1 MLLIL
6 TIYCVNE
13 LLMINFA
20 LKFVLISLKF
30 KIKMKLSRFNIV
42 IIIGFLAI
50 VGVIIM
56 QLFLINN
63 AHKLAK
69 KDTEDKIFFALQE
82 VLEKLYKDNL
92 TGLLVSNQVE
102 KVSENYFTVNVNYEF
117 ENTILEHYLISEFEK
132 NNLDVDF
139 EYAVYN
145 CSSDKMAFSNHIN
158 SNGKKEPIKCPN
170 CFTKNPKYT
179 YYFAIRFPDI
189 EQNYFKNLN
198 QYWIFTTVLFLVLI
212 IYVYSVVLMLKQKK
226 YTELQKDFINNM
238 SHEFKTPLASILI
251 ASNYVKEQN
260 EIKDNPKL
268 KKYNQIVVNQTH
280 KLNEHIEKILYV
292 AKTESKQMLIDKT
305 KFELRPVLELVKDNI
320 QLKYDKEIDID
331 ILTTKKYVLKA
342 DEFHVY
348 NILFNLV
355 DNAVKYSGSSPKIEI
370 VVTEINQQL
379 SIQINDNG
387 CGIPTK
393 DLPFVFDKFYRVT
406 RQDIKNIEGFGIGL
420 SYVKKICD
428 LHRWK
433 ITIANNTEKGIV
445 VTIIINQ
452 KDYE

>member
-1 MLLIL
+1 
-6 TIYCVNE
+6 
-13 LLMINFA
+13 
-20 LKFVLISLKF
+20 
-30 KIKMKLSRFNIV
+30 MKLSRFNIV

-69 KDTEDKIFFALQE
+69 KDTEDKIFFALQD

-102 KVSENYFTVNVNYEF
+102 KVSGNYFTVNVNYEF

-158 SNGKKEPIKCPN
+158 SNGKKEPIKCPS
-170 CFTKNPKYT
+170 CFTKNPDYT

-189 EQNYFKNLN
+189 EQNYFKNLK

-212 IYVYSVVLMLKQKK
+212 IYVYSVLLMLKQKK

-260 EIKDNPKL
+260 EIKENPKL
-268 KKYNQIVVNQTH
+268 KKYNQIVVNQTN

-305 KFELRPVLELVKDNI
+305 KFELKPVLDLVKDNI
-320 QLKYDKEIDID
+320 LLKYDKEIAIN
-331 ILTTKKYVLKA
+331 IIATKTFVLKA
-342 DEFHVY
+342 DEFHMY

-355 DNAVKYSGSSPKIEI
+355 DNAVKYSGFSPKIEI
-370 VVTEINQQL
+370 MINEINQQL
-379 SIQINDNG
+379 SIQIKDNG

-393 DLPFVFDKFYRVT
+393 DLPFVFDKFYRVS

-433 ITIANNTEKGIV
+433 ITIANNTDKGIV
-445 VTIIINQ
+445 VTFIVNQ

>member
-1 MLLIL
+1 
-6 TIYCVNE
+6 
-13 LLMINFA
+13 
-20 LKFVLISLKF
+20 
-30 KIKMKLSRFNIV
+30 MKLSRFNIV

-69 KDTEDKIFFALQE
+69 KDTEDKIFFALQD

-102 KVSENYFTVNVNYEF
+102 KVSGNYFTVNVNYEF
-117 ENTILEHYLISEFEK
+117 ENTILEHYLISEFQK

-158 SNGKKEPIKCPN
+158 SNGKKEPIKCPS

-268 KKYNQIVVNQTH
+268 KKYNQIVVNQT
-280 KLNEHIEKILYV
+280 KRLNEHIEKILYV

-305 KFELRPVLELVKDNI
+305 TFELRPVLDLVKDNI
-320 QLKYDKEIDID
+320 LLKYDKEIDID
-331 ILTTKKYVLKA
+331 VITTKKYILKA

-355 DNAVKYSGSSPKIEI
+355 DNAVKYSGLSPKIE
-370 VVTEINQQL
+370 VVVAEINQQL
-379 SIQINDNG
+379 SIQIKDNG

-393 DLPFVFDKFYRVT
+393 DLPFVFDKFYRVS

-428 LHRWK
+428 LHLWK
-433 ITIANNTEKGIV
+433 ITIANDPDKGIV

>member
-1 MLLIL
+1 
-6 TIYCVNE
+6 
-13 LLMINFA
+13 
-20 LKFVLISLKF
+20 
-30 KIKMKLSRFNIV
+30 MKLSRFNIV

-69 KDTEDKIFFALQE
+69 KDTEDKIFFALQD

-102 KVSENYFTVNVNYEF
+102 KVSGNYFTVNVNYEF
-117 ENTILEHYLISEFEK
+117 ENTVLEHYLISEFQK

-158 SNGKKEPIKCPN
+158 SNGKKEPIKCTS

-189 EQNYFKNLN
+189 EQNYFKNLY
-198 QYWIFTTVLFLVLI
+198 QYWIFTSVLFFVLI

-251 ASNYVKEQN
+251 ASNYIKEQP
-260 EIKDNPKL
+260 EIKQNSKL
-268 KKYNQIVVNQTH
+268 KKYNQIIVNQTH

-292 AKTESKQMLIDKT
+292 AKTESKQMLIDKNP
-305 KFELRPVLELVKDNI
+305 FELKPVLDLVKDNI
-320 QLKYDKEIDID
+320 LLKYDKKIDINID
-331 ILTTKKYVLKA
+331 INNNYTLNA

-348 NILFNLV
+348 NILYNLV
-355 DNAVKYSGSSPKIEI
+355 DNAVKYSDEIPKIEI
-370 VVTEINQQL
+370 TISEKSQLL
-379 SIQINDNG
+379 SIQIIDEG
-387 CGIPTK
+387 CGIPPK
-393 DLPFVFDKFYRVT
+393 DLPFIFDKFYRVS
-406 RQDIKNIEGFGIGL
+406 RNNNKNIEGFGIGL

-428 LHRWK
+428 LHLWK
-433 ITIANNTEKGIV
+433 INVANNFKKGV
-445 VTIIINQ
+445 AVTLLINQ

>member
-1 MLLIL
+1 
-6 TIYCVNE
+6 
-13 LLMINFA
+13 
-20 LKFVLISLKF
+20 
-30 KIKMKLSRFNIV
+30 MKLSRFNIV

-69 KDTEDKIFFALQE
+69 KDTEDKIFFALQD

-102 KVSENYFTVNVNYEF
+102 KVSGNYFTVNVNYEF
-117 ENTILEHYLISEFEK
+117 ENSILEHYLISEFEK

-158 SNGKKEPIKCPN
+158 SNGKKEPIKCPT

-268 KKYNQIVVNQTH
+268 KKYNQIVVNQTN

-292 AKTESKQMLIDKT
+292 AKTESKKMLIDKT

-331 ILTTKKYVLKA
+331 VITIKKYVLKA
-342 DEFHVY
+342 DEFHMY

-355 DNAVKYSGSSPKIEI
+355 DNAVKYSGLSPKIQ
-370 VVTEINQQL
+370 VVVAEINQQL
-379 SIQINDNG
+379 SIQIIDNG
-387 CGIPTK
+387 CGIPPK
-393 DLPFVFDKFYRVT
+393 DLPFVFDKFYRVS

-433 ITIANNTEKGIV
+433 ITISNNSDKGIV
-445 VTIIINQ
+445 VTIIVNH

>member
-1 MLLIL
+1 
-6 TIYCVNE
+6 
-13 LLMINFA
+13 
-20 LKFVLISLKF
+20 
-30 KIKMKLSRFNIV
+30 MKLSRFNIV

-268 KKYNQIVVNQTH
+268 KKYNQIVVNQTN

-305 KFELRPVLELVKDNI
+305 KFELKPILELLKDNI
-320 QLKYDKEIDID
+320 LLKYDTEIDID
-331 ILTTKKYVLKA
+331 IIVTKALVLKA
-342 DEFHVY
+342 DEFHIY

-355 DNAVKYSGSSPKIEI
+355 DNAVKYSAFSPKIEI

-379 SIQINDNG
+379 SIQIKDNG

-433 ITIANNTEKGIV
+433 ITIANNAEKGIV

>member
-1 MLLIL
+1 
-6 TIYCVNE
+6 
-13 LLMINFA
+13 
-20 LKFVLISLKF
+20 
-30 KIKMKLSRFNIV
+30 MKLSRFNIV

-69 KDTEDKIFFALQE
+69 KDTEDKIFFALQD

-102 KVSENYFTVNVNYEF
+102 KVSGNYFTVNVNYEF

-158 SNGKKEPIKCPN
+158 SNGKKEPIKCPS
-170 CFTKNPKYT
+170 CFTKNPDYT

-305 KFELRPVLELVKDNI
+305 KFELKPVLDLVKDNI
-320 QLKYDKEIDID
+320 LLKYDKEIDID
-331 ILTTKKYVLKA
+331 IIVTKALVLKA

-355 DNAVKYSGSSPKIEI
+355 DNAVKYSGFSPKIEI
-370 VVTEINQQL
+370 IVTEINQQL
-379 SIQINDNG
+379 SIQIKDNG
-387 CGIPTK
+387 CGIPPK

>member
-1 MLLIL
+1 
-6 TIYCVNE
+6 
-13 LLMINFA
+13 
-20 LKFVLISLKF
+20 
-30 KIKMKLSRFNIV
+30 MKLSRFNIV

-92 TGLLVSNQVE
+92 TGLLVANQVE
-102 KVSENYFTVNVNYEF
+102 KVSGNYFTVNVNYEF
-117 ENTILEHYLISEFEK
+117 ENTILEHYLISEFQK

-158 SNGKKEPIKCPN
+158 SNGKKEPIKCPS

-260 EIKDNPKL
+260 EIKENPKL
-268 KKYNQIVVNQTH
+268 KKYNQIVVNQT
-280 KLNEHIEKILYV
+280 KRLNEHIEKILYV
-292 AKTESKQMLIDKT
+292 AKTESKQMLIDKS
-305 KFELRPVLELVKDNI
+305 KFELKPVLDLVKDNI
-320 QLKYDKEIDID
+320 ILKYDKEIDID
-331 ILTTKKYVLKA
+331 IITAKKYVLKA

-355 DNAVKYSGSSPKIEI
+355 DNAVKYSGLSPKIE
-370 VVTEINQQL
+370 VVIAEINQQL

>member
-1 MLLIL
+1 
-6 TIYCVNE
+6 
-13 LLMINFA
+13 
-20 LKFVLISLKF
+20 
-30 KIKMKLSRFNIV
+30 MKLSRFNIV

-69 KDTEDKIFFALQE
+69 KDTEDKIFFALQD

-102 KVSENYFTVNVNYEF
+102 KVSGNYFTVNVNYEF

-158 SNGKKEPIKCPN
+158 SNGKKEPIKCPS

-268 KKYNQIVVNQTH
+268 KKYNQIVVNQTN

-292 AKTESKQMLIDKT
+292 AKTESKQMLIDKS

-331 ILTTKKYVLKA
+331 VITTKKYVLKA

-355 DNAVKYSGSSPKIEI
+355 DNAVKYSGLSPKIE
-370 VVTEINQQL
+370 VVVAEINQQL
-379 SIQINDNG
+379 SIQIKDNG

-433 ITIANNTEKGIV
+433 ITIANNTDKGIV

>member
-1 MLLIL
+1 
-6 TIYCVNE
+6 
-13 LLMINFA
+13 
-20 LKFVLISLKF
+20 
-30 KIKMKLSRFNIV
+30 MKLSRFNIV

-69 KDTEDKIFFALQE
+69 KDTEDKIFFALQD

-102 KVSENYFTVNVNYEF
+102 KVSGNYFTVNVNYEF
-117 ENTILEHYLISEFEK
+117 ENSILEHYLISEFEK

-158 SNGKKEPIKCPN
+158 SNGKKEPIKCPT

-268 KKYNQIVVNQTH
+268 KKYNQIVINQTN

-305 KFELRPVLELVKDNI
+305 KFELKPVLDLVKDNI
-320 QLKYDKEIDID
+320 LLKYDTEIDID
-331 ILTTKKYVLKA
+331 IIVTKTLILKA

-355 DNAVKYSGSSPKIEI
+355 DNAVKYSGLSPKIEI
-370 VVTEINQQL
+370 IVTEINQKL
-379 SIQINDNG
+379 SIQVKDNG

-393 DLPFVFDKFYRVT
+393 DLPFVFDKFYRVS

-433 ITIANNTEKGIV
+433 ITIANNTDKGIV

>member
-1 MLLIL
+1 
-6 TIYCVNE
+6 
-13 LLMINFA
+13 
-20 LKFVLISLKF
+20 
-30 KIKMKLSRFNIV
+30 MKLSRFNIV

-69 KDTEDKIFFALQE
+69 KDTEDKIFFALQD

-102 KVSENYFTVNVNYEF
+102 KVTGNYFTVNVNYEF

-260 EIKDNPKL
+260 EIKENPKL
-268 KKYNQIVVNQTH
+268 KKYNQIIVNQTN

-305 KFELRPVLELVKDNI
+305 KFELRPVLDLLKDNI
-320 QLKYDKEIDID
+320 ILKYDKEIDIN
-331 ILTTKKYVLKA
+331 IITTKKYVLKA

-355 DNAVKYSGSSPKIEI
+355 DNAVKYSGLSPKIQI
-370 VVTEINQQL
+370 VVTEMNQQL
-379 SIQINDNG
+379 SIQIKDNG

-433 ITIANNTEKGIV
+433 ITISNNSDKGIV
-445 VTIIINQ
+445 VTILINQ

>member
-1 MLLIL
+1 
-6 TIYCVNE
+6 
-13 LLMINFA
+13 
-20 LKFVLISLKF
+20 
-30 KIKMKLSRFNIV
+30 MKLSRFNIV

-92 TGLLVSNQVE
+92 TGLLVANQVE
-102 KVSENYFTVNVNYEF
+102 KVSGNYFTVNVNYEF
-117 ENTILEHYLISEFEK
+117 ENSILEHYLISEFEK

-158 SNGKKEPIKCPN
+158 SNGKKEPIKCPT

-268 KKYNQIVVNQTH
+268 KKYNQIVVNQTN

-292 AKTESKQMLIDKT
+292 AKTESKKMLIDKT

-331 ILTTKKYVLKA
+331 VITIKKYVLKA
-342 DEFHVY
+342 DEFHMY

-355 DNAVKYSGSSPKIEI
+355 DNAVKYSGLSPKIQ
-370 VVTEINQQL
+370 VVVAEINQQL
-379 SIQINDNG
+379 SIQIIDNG
-387 CGIPTK
+387 CGIPPK
-393 DLPFVFDKFYRVT
+393 DLPFVFDKFYRVS

-433 ITIANNTEKGIV
+433 ITISNNSDKGIV
-445 VTIIINQ
+445 VTIIVNHR
-452 KDYE
+452 DYE

>member
-1 MLLIL
+1 
-6 TIYCVNE
+6 
-13 LLMINFA
+13 
-20 LKFVLISLKF
+20 
-30 KIKMKLSRFNIV
+30 MKLSRFNIV

-69 KDTEDKIFFALQE
+69 KDTEDKIFFALQD

-102 KVSENYFTVNVNYEF
+102 KVSGNYFTVNVNYEF

-158 SNGKKEPIKCPN
+158 SNGKKEPIKCPS
-170 CFTKNPKYT
+170 CFTKNPDYT

-268 KKYNQIVVNQTH
+268 KKYNQIVVNQTN

-305 KFELRPVLELVKDNI
+305 KFELMPVLDLVKDNI
-320 QLKYDKEIDID
+320 LLIYDKEIAIN
-331 ILTTKKYVLKA
+331 IIATKTFLLKA

-355 DNAVKYSGSSPKIEI
+355 DNAVKYSGLSPKIEI
-370 VVTEINQQL
+370 IINEINQQL
-379 SIQINDNG
+379 SIQIKDNG
-387 CGIPTK
+387 CGIPPK
-393 DLPFVFDKFYRVT
+393 DLPFVFDKFYRVS

-433 ITIANNTEKGIV
+433 ITIANNTDKGIV
-445 VTIIINQ
+445 VTMLINQ

>member
-1 MLLIL
+1 
-6 TIYCVNE
+6 
-13 LLMINFA
+13 
-20 LKFVLISLKF
+20 
-30 KIKMKLSRFNIV
+30 MKLSRFNIV

-69 KDTEDKIFFALQE
+69 KDTEDKIFFALQD

-102 KVSENYFTVNVNYEF
+102 KVSGNYFTVNVNYEF

-260 EIKDNPKL
+260 EIKENSKL
-268 KKYNQIVVNQTH
+268 KKYNQIIINQTN

-305 KFELRPVLELVKDNI
+305 KFELRPVLDLVKDNI
-320 QLKYDKEIDID
+320 LLKYEKEIDVNI
-331 ILTTKKYVLKA
+331 ITIKPHILKA

-348 NILFNLV
+348 NIVFNLV
-355 DNAVKYSGSSPKIEI
+355 DNAIKYGGLSPKIEI
-370 VVTEINQQL
+370 VVAEINHQL
-379 SIQINDNG
+379 SIQIKDNG
-387 CGIPTK
+387 CGIPPK
-393 DLPFVFDKFYRVT
+393 DLPFVFDKFYRVS

-433 ITIANNTEKGIV
+433 ITIANNTDKGIV
-445 VTIIINQ
+445 VTIIVNR

>member
-1 MLLIL
+1 
-6 TIYCVNE
+6 
-13 LLMINFA
+13 
-20 LKFVLISLKF
+20 
-30 KIKMKLSRFNIV
+30 MKLSRFNIV

-69 KDTEDKIFFALQE
+69 KDTEDKIFFALQD

-102 KVSENYFTVNVNYEF
+102 KVSGNYFTVNVNYEF

-251 ASNYVKEQN
+251 ASNYVKEQT
-260 EIKDNPKL
+260 EIKENSKL
-268 KKYNQIVVNQTH
+268 KKYNQIIINQTN

-305 KFELRPVLELVKDNI
+305 KFELRPVLDLVKDNI
-320 QLKYDKEIDID
+320 LLKYEKEIDVNI
-331 ILTTKKYVLKA
+331 ITIKPHILKA

-348 NILFNLV
+348 NIVFNLV
-355 DNAVKYSGSSPKIEI
+355 DNAIKYGGLSPKIEI
-370 VVTEINQQL
+370 VVAEINHQL
-379 SIQINDNG
+379 SIQIKDNG
-387 CGIPTK
+387 CGIPPK
-393 DLPFVFDKFYRVT
+393 DLPFVFDKFYRVS

-433 ITIANNTEKGIV
+433 ITIANNTDKGIV
-445 VTIIINQ
+445 VTIIVNH

>member
-1 MLLIL
+1 
-6 TIYCVNE
+6 
-13 LLMINFA
+13 
-20 LKFVLISLKF
+20 
-30 KIKMKLSRFNIV
+30 MKLSRFNIV

-69 KDTEDKIFFALQE
+69 KDTEDKIFFALQD

-92 TGLLVSNQVE
+92 TGLLVANQVE
-102 KVSENYFTVNVNYEF
+102 KVSGNYFTVNVNYEF

-158 SNGKKEPIKCPN
+158 SNGKKEPIKCPS
-170 CFTKNPKYT
+170 CFTKNHKYT

-268 KKYNQIVVNQTH
+268 KKYNQIVVNQT
-280 KLNEHIEKILYV
+280 KRLNEHIEKILYV

-305 KFELRPVLELVKDNI
+305 KFELKPVLDLVKDNI
-320 QLKYDKEIDID
+320 LLKYDKEIDIN
-331 ILTTKKYVLKA
+331 IITTKKYVLKA
-342 DEFHVY
+342 DEFHIY

-355 DNAVKYSGSSPKIEI
+355 DNAVKYSGLSPKIEI

-379 SIQINDNG
+379 SIQIKDNG

-393 DLPFVFDKFYRVT
+393 DLPFIFDKFYRVT

-433 ITIANNTEKGIV
+433 ITIANNAEKGIV

>member
-1 MLLIL
+1 
-6 TIYCVNE
+6 
-13 LLMINFA
+13 
-20 LKFVLISLKF
+20 
-30 KIKMKLSRFNIV
+30 MKLSKFNIV

-69 KDTEDKIFFALQE
+69 KDTEDKIFFALQD

-102 KVSENYFTVNVNYEF
+102 KVSGNYFTVNVNYEF

-170 CFTKNPKYT
+170 CFTKNPDYT

-260 EIKDNPKL
+260 EIKENPKL
-268 KKYNQIVVNQTH
+268 KKYNQIVVNQTN

-305 KFELRPVLELVKDNI
+305 KFELMPVLDLVKDNI
-320 QLKYDKEIDID
+320 LLKYDKEIAIN
-331 ILTTKKYVLKA
+331 IIVTKKIVLKA
-342 DEFHVY
+342 DEFHLY

-355 DNAVKYSGSSPKIEI
+355 DNAVKYSEPSPKIEI
-370 VVTEINQQL
+370 IINQINQQL
-379 SIQINDNG
+379 SIQIKDNG
-387 CGIPTK
+387 CGIPPK
-393 DLPFVFDKFYRVT
+393 DLPFVFDKFYRVS

-433 ITIANNTEKGIV
+433 ITIANNSDKGIV

>member
-1 MLLIL
+1 
-6 TIYCVNE
+6 
-13 LLMINFA
+13 
-20 LKFVLISLKF
+20 
-30 KIKMKLSRFNIV
+30 MKLSRFNIV

-69 KDTEDKIFFALQE
+69 KDTEDKIFFALQD

-102 KVSENYFTVNVNYEF
+102 KVSGNYFTVNVNYEF

-158 SNGKKEPIKCPN
+158 SNGKKEPIKCPS
-170 CFTKNPKYT
+170 CFTKNPEYT

-251 ASNYVKEQN
+251 ASNYAKEQN

-268 KKYNQIVVNQTH
+268 KKYNQIVVNQTN

-305 KFELRPVLELVKDNI
+305 KFELMPVLDLVKDNI
-320 QLKYDKEIDID
+320 ILKYDKEIDID
-331 ILTTKKYVLKA
+331 IIITKKYVLKA

-355 DNAVKYSGSSPKIEI
+355 DNAVKYSGFSPKIEI
-370 VVTEINQQL
+370 IINEINQQL
-379 SIQINDNG
+379 SIQIKDNG

-393 DLPFVFDKFYRVT
+393 DLPFVFDKFYRVS

-420 SYVKKICD
+420 SYVKKICY

-433 ITIANNTEKGIV
+433 ITIANNTYKGIV

>member
-1 MLLIL
+1 
-6 TIYCVNE
+6 
-13 LLMINFA
+13 
-20 LKFVLISLKF
+20 
-30 KIKMKLSRFNIV
+30 MKLSRFNIV

-69 KDTEDKIFFALQE
+69 KDTEDKIFFALQD

-102 KVSENYFTVNVNYEF
+102 KVSGNYFTVNVNYEF

-251 ASNYVKEQN
+251 ASNYVKEQT
-260 EIKDNPKL
+260 EIKENSKL
-268 KKYNQIVVNQTH
+268 KKYNQIIINQTN

-305 KFELRPVLELVKDNI
+305 KFELRPVLDLVKDNI
-320 QLKYDKEIDID
+320 LLKYEKEIDVNI
-331 ILTTKKYVLKA
+331 ITIKPHILKA

-348 NILFNLV
+348 NIVFNLV
-355 DNAVKYSGSSPKIEI
+355 DNAIKYGGLSPKIEI
-370 VVTEINQQL
+370 VVAEINHQL
-379 SIQINDNG
+379 SIQIKDNG
-387 CGIPTK
+387 CGIPPK
-393 DLPFVFDKFYRVT
+393 DLPFVFDKFYRVS

-433 ITIANNTEKGIV
+433 ITITNNTDKGIV
-445 VTIIINQ
+445 VTIIVNR

>member
-1 MLLIL
+1 
-6 TIYCVNE
+6 
-13 LLMINFA
+13 
-20 LKFVLISLKF
+20 
-30 KIKMKLSRFNIV
+30 MKLSRFNIV

-69 KDTEDKIFFALQE
+69 KDTEDKIFFALQD

-102 KVSENYFTVNVNYEF
+102 KVSGNYFTVNVNYEF

-260 EIKDNPKL
+260 EIKENPKL
-268 KKYNQIVVNQTH
+268 KKYNQIVVNQT
-280 KLNEHIEKILYV
+280 KRLNEHIEKILYV

-305 KFELRPVLELVKDNI
+305 KFELRPVLDLVKDNI
-320 QLKYDKEIDID
+320 TLKYDKEIDIN
-331 ILTTKKYVLKA
+331 IITTKKYVLKA

-355 DNAVKYSGSSPKIEI
+355 DNAVKYSGLSPKIE
-370 VVTEINQQL
+370 VVVAEINQQL
-379 SIQINDNG
+379 SIQIKDNG

-433 ITIANNTEKGIV
+433 ITISNNSDKGIV
-445 VTIIINQ
+445 VTILINQ

>member
-1 MLLIL
+1 
-6 TIYCVNE
+6 
-13 LLMINFA
+13 
-20 LKFVLISLKF
+20 
-30 KIKMKLSRFNIV
+30 MKLSRFNIV

-69 KDTEDKIFFALQE
+69 KDTEDKIFFALQD

-102 KVSENYFTVNVNYEF
+102 KVSGNYFTVNVNYEF

-251 ASNYVKEQN
+251 ASNYVKEQT
-260 EIKDNPKL
+260 EIKENSKL
-268 KKYNQIVVNQTH
+268 KKYNQIIINQTN

-305 KFELRPVLELVKDNI
+305 KFELRPVLDLVKDNI
-320 QLKYDKEIDID
+320 LLKYEKEIDVNI
-331 ILTTKKYVLKA
+331 ITIKPHILKA

-348 NILFNLV
+348 NIVFNLV
-355 DNAVKYSGSSPKIEI
+355 DNAIKYGGLSPKIEI
-370 VVTEINQQL
+370 VVAEINHQL
-379 SIQINDNG
+379 SIQIKDNG
-387 CGIPTK
+387 CGIPPK
-393 DLPFVFDKFYRVT
+393 DLPFVFDKFYRVS

-433 ITIANNTEKGIV
+433 ITIANNTDKGIV
-445 VTIIINQ
+445 VSIIVNH

>member
-1 MLLIL
+1 
-6 TIYCVNE
+6 
-13 LLMINFA
+13 
-20 LKFVLISLKF
+20 
-30 KIKMKLSRFNIV
+30 MKLSRFNIV

-69 KDTEDKIFFALQE
+69 KDTEDKIFFALQD

-102 KVSENYFTVNVNYEF
+102 KVSGNYFTVNVNYEF

-260 EIKDNPKL
+260 EIKENSKL
-268 KKYNQIVVNQTH
+268 KKYNQIIINQTN

-305 KFELRPVLELVKDNI
+305 KFELRPVLDLVKDNI
-320 QLKYDKEIDID
+320 LLKYEKEIDIN
-331 ILTTKKYVLKA
+331 IITIKPHILKA

-348 NILFNLV
+348 NIVFNLV
-355 DNAVKYSGSSPKIEI
+355 DNAIKYGGLSPKIEI
-370 VVTEINQQL
+370 VVAEINHQL
-379 SIQINDNG
+379 SIQIKDNG
-387 CGIPTK
+387 CGIPPK
-393 DLPFVFDKFYRVT
+393 DLPFVFDKFYRVS

-433 ITIANNTEKGIV
+433 IAIANNSDKGIV
-445 VTIIINQ
+445 VTIIVNR

>member
-1 MLLIL
+1 
-6 TIYCVNE
+6 
-13 LLMINFA
+13 
-20 LKFVLISLKF
+20 
-30 KIKMKLSRFNIV
+30 MKLSRFNIV

-102 KVSENYFTVNVNYEF
+102 KVSGNYFTVNVNYEF

-158 SNGKKEPIKCPN
+158 SNGKKEPIKCPS
-170 CFTKNPKYT
+170 CFTKNPDYT

-268 KKYNQIVVNQTH
+268 KKYNQIVVNQTN

-305 KFELRPVLELVKDNI
+305 KFELMPVLDLVKDNI
-320 QLKYDKEIDID
+320 LLIYDKEIAIN
-331 ILTTKKYVLKA
+331 IIATKTFVLKA

-355 DNAVKYSGSSPKIEI
+355 DNAVKYSGLSPKIEI
-370 VVTEINQQL
+370 IINEINQQL

-387 CGIPTK
+387 CGIPPK
-393 DLPFVFDKFYRVT
+393 DLPFVFDKFYRVS

-433 ITIANNTEKGIV
+433 ITIANNTDKGIV
-445 VTIIINQ
+445 VTMLINQ

>member
-1 MLLIL
+1 
-6 TIYCVNE
+6 
-13 LLMINFA
+13 
-20 LKFVLISLKF
+20 
-30 KIKMKLSRFNIV
+30 MKLSRFNIV

-92 TGLLVSNQVE
+92 TGLLVANQVE
-102 KVSENYFTVNVNYEF
+102 KVSGNYFTVNVNYEF
-117 ENTILEHYLISEFEK
+117 ENSILEHYLISEFEK

-158 SNGKKEPIKCPN
+158 SNGKKEPIKCPT

-268 KKYNQIVVNQTH
+268 KKYNQIVVNQTN

-292 AKTESKQMLIDKT
+292 AKTESKKMLIDKT
-305 KFELRPVLELVKDNI
+305 KFELRPVLELVKENI

-331 ILTTKKYVLKA
+331 VITIKKYVLKA
-342 DEFHVY
+342 DEFHMY

-355 DNAVKYSGSSPKIEI
+355 DNAVKYSGLSPKIQ
-370 VVTEINQQL
+370 VVVAEINQQL
-379 SIQINDNG
+379 SIQIIDNG
-387 CGIPTK
+387 CGIPPK
-393 DLPFVFDKFYRVT
+393 DLPFVFDKFYRVS

-433 ITIANNTEKGIV
+433 ITISNNSDKGIV
-445 VTIIINQ
+445 VTIIVNHR
-452 KDYE
+452 DYE

>member
-1 MLLIL
+1 
-6 TIYCVNE
+6 
-13 LLMINFA
+13 
-20 LKFVLISLKF
+20 
-30 KIKMKLSRFNIV
+30 MKLSRFNIV

-69 KDTEDKIFFALQE
+69 KDTEDKIFFALQD

-102 KVSENYFTVNVNYEF
+102 KVSGNYFTVNVNYEF
-117 ENTILEHYLISEFEK
+117 ENSILEHYLISEFEK

-158 SNGKKEPIKCPN
+158 SNGKKEPIKCPT

-268 KKYNQIVVNQTH
+268 KKYNQIVINQTN

-305 KFELRPVLELVKDNI
+305 KFELKPILDLVKDNI
-320 QLKYDKEIDID
+320 ILRYDTEIDID
-331 ILTTKKYVLKA
+331 IFVTKILILKA

-355 DNAVKYSGSSPKIEI
+355 DNAVKYSGLSPKIEI
-370 VVTEINQQL
+370 IVTEINQKL
-379 SIQINDNG
+379 SIQVKDNG

-393 DLPFVFDKFYRVT
+393 DLPFVFDKFYRVS

-433 ITIANNTEKGIV
+433 ITIANNTDKGIV

>member
-1 MLLIL
+1 
-6 TIYCVNE
+6 
-13 LLMINFA
+13 
-20 LKFVLISLKF
+20 
-30 KIKMKLSRFNIV
+30 MKLSRFNIV

-92 TGLLVSNQVE
+92 TGLLVANQVE
-102 KVSENYFTVNVNYEF
+102 KVSGNYFTVNVNYEF

-260 EIKDNPKL
+260 EIKENPKL
-268 KKYNQIVVNQTH
+268 KKYNQIVVNQT
-280 KLNEHIEKILYV
+280 KRLNEHIEKILYV

-355 DNAVKYSGSSPKIEI
+355 DNAVKYSGLSPKIE
-370 VVTEINQQL
+370 VVVAEINQQL
-379 SIQINDNG
+379 SIQIKDNG

-393 DLPFVFDKFYRVT
+393 DLPFIFDKFYRVT

-433 ITIANNTEKGIV
+433 IIISNNSDKGIV

>member
-1 MLLIL
+1 
-6 TIYCVNE
+6 
-13 LLMINFA
+13 
-20 LKFVLISLKF
+20 
-30 KIKMKLSRFNIV
+30 MKLSRFNIV

-63 AHKLAK
+63 AHKLTK
-69 KDTEDKIFFALQE
+69 KDTEDKIFFALQD

-102 KVSENYFTVNVNYEF
+102 KVSGNYFTVNVNYEF
-117 ENTILEHYLISEFEK
+117 ENSILEHYLISEFEK

-158 SNGKKEPIKCPN
+158 SNGKKEPIKCPT

-268 KKYNQIVVNQTH
+268 KKYNQIVINQTN

-305 KFELRPVLELVKDNI
+305 KFELMPVLDLVKDNI
-320 QLKYDKEIDID
+320 LLKYDKEIAIN
-331 ILTTKKYVLKA
+331 IIVTKKIVLKA
-342 DEFHVY
+342 DEFHLY

-355 DNAVKYSGSSPKIEI
+355 DNAVKYSEPSPKIEI
-370 VVTEINQQL
+370 IINQINQQL
-379 SIQINDNG
+379 SIQIKDNG
-387 CGIPTK
+387 CGIPPK
-393 DLPFVFDKFYRVT
+393 DLPFVFDKFYRVS

-433 ITIANNTEKGIV
+433 ITIANNSDKGIV

>member
-1 MLLIL
+1 
-6 TIYCVNE
+6 
-13 LLMINFA
+13 
-20 LKFVLISLKF
+20 
-30 KIKMKLSRFNIV
+30 MKLSKFNIV

-69 KDTEDKIFFALQE
+69 KDTEDKIFFALQD

-102 KVSENYFTVNVNYEF
+102 KVSGNYFTVNVNYEF

-170 CFTKNPKYT
+170 CFTKNPDYT

-260 EIKDNPKL
+260 EIKENPKL
-268 KKYNQIVVNQTH
+268 KKYNQIIVNQTN

-305 KFELRPVLELVKDNI
+305 KFELMPVLDLVKDNI
-320 QLKYDKEIDID
+320 LLKYDKEIAIN
-331 ILTTKKYVLKA
+331 IIVTKKIVLKA
-342 DEFHVY
+342 DEFHLY

-355 DNAVKYSGSSPKIEI
+355 DNAVKYSEPSPKIEI
-370 VVTEINQQL
+370 IINQINQQL
-379 SIQINDNG
+379 SIQIKDNG
-387 CGIPTK
+387 CGIPPK
-393 DLPFVFDKFYRVT
+393 DLPFVFDKFYRVS

-433 ITIANNTEKGIV
+433 ITIANNSDKGIV

>member
-1 MLLIL
+1 
-6 TIYCVNE
+6 
-13 LLMINFA
+13 
-20 LKFVLISLKF
+20 
-30 KIKMKLSRFNIV
+30 
-42 IIIGFLAI
+42 
-50 VGVIIM
+50 M

-69 KDTEDKIFFALQE
+69 KDTEDKIFFALQD

-102 KVSENYFTVNVNYEF
+102 KVSGNYFTVNVNYEF

-189 EQNYFKNLN
+189 EQNYFKNLY

-268 KKYNQIVVNQTH
+268 KKYNQIVVNQTN

-292 AKTESKQMLIDKT
+292 AKTESKQMLIDKS
-305 KFELRPVLELVKDNI
+305 KFELKPVLDLVKDNI
-320 QLKYDKEIDID
+320 LLKYDKEIDIN
-331 ILTTKKYVLKA
+331 IITTKKYVLKA
-342 DEFHVY
+342 DEFHIY

-355 DNAVKYSGSSPKIEI
+355 DNAVKYSGLSPKIEI

-379 SIQINDNG
+379 SIQIKDNG

-393 DLPFVFDKFYRVT
+393 DLPFIFDKFYRVT

-433 ITIANNTEKGIV
+433 ITIANNAEKGIV

>member
-1 MLLIL
+1 
-6 TIYCVNE
+6 
-13 LLMINFA
+13 
-20 LKFVLISLKF
+20 
-30 KIKMKLSRFNIV
+30 MKLSRFNIV

-69 KDTEDKIFFALQE
+69 KDTEDKIFFALQD

-102 KVSENYFTVNVNYEF
+102 KVSGNYFTVNVNYEF

-260 EIKDNPKL
+260 EIKENSKL
-268 KKYNQIVVNQTH
+268 KKYNQIIINQTN

-305 KFELRPVLELVKDNI
+305 KFELRPVLDLVKDNI
-320 QLKYDKEIDID
+320 LLKYEKEIDIN
-331 ILTTKKYVLKA
+331 IITIKPHILKA

-348 NILFNLV
+348 NIVFNLV
-355 DNAVKYSGSSPKIEI
+355 DNAIKYGGLSPKIEI
-370 VVTEINQQL
+370 VVAEINHQL
-379 SIQINDNG
+379 SIQIKDNG
-387 CGIPTK
+387 CGIPPK
-393 DLPFVFDKFYRVT
+393 DLPFVFDKFYRVS

-433 ITIANNTEKGIV
+433 ITIANNTDKGIV
-445 VTIIINQ
+445 VTIIVNR

>member
-1 MLLIL
+1 
-6 TIYCVNE
+6 
-13 LLMINFA
+13 
-20 LKFVLISLKF
+20 
-30 KIKMKLSRFNIV
+30 MKLSRFNIV

-102 KVSENYFTVNVNYEF
+102 KVSGNYFTVNVNYEF

-158 SNGKKEPIKCPN
+158 SNGKKEPIKCPS

-268 KKYNQIVVNQTH
+268 KKYNQIVVNQT
-280 KLNEHIEKILYV
+280 KRLNEHIEKILYV
-292 AKTESKQMLIDKT
+292 AKTESKQMLIDKS

-320 QLKYDKEIDID
+320 QLKYDKEIDIN
-331 ILTTKKYVLKA
+331 IITTKKYVLKA
-342 DEFHVY
+342 DEFHIY

-355 DNAVKYSGSSPKIEI
+355 DNSVKYSGLSPKIEI

-433 ITIANNTEKGIV
+433 ITISNNSDKGIV

>member
-1 MLLIL
+1 
-6 TIYCVNE
+6 
-13 LLMINFA
+13 
-20 LKFVLISLKF
+20 
-30 KIKMKLSRFNIV
+30 MKLSRFNIV

-69 KDTEDKIFFALQE
+69 KDTEDKIFFALQD

-102 KVSENYFTVNVNYEF
+102 KVSGNYFTVNVNYEF

-158 SNGKKEPIKCPN
+158 SNGKKEPIKCPT

-268 KKYNQIVVNQTH
+268 KKYNQIVINQTN

-331 ILTTKKYVLKA
+331 VITTKKYVLKA

-355 DNAVKYSGSSPKIEI
+355 DNAVKYSGLSPKIE
-370 VVTEINQQL
+370 VVVAEINQQL
-379 SIQINDNG
+379 SIQIIDNG

-393 DLPFVFDKFYRVT
+393 DLPFVFDKFYRVS

-452 KDYE
+452 KNYE

>member
-1 MLLIL
+1 
-6 TIYCVNE
+6 
-13 LLMINFA
+13 
-20 LKFVLISLKF
+20 
-30 KIKMKLSRFNIV
+30 MKLSRFNIV

-69 KDTEDKIFFALQE
+69 KDTEDKIFFALQD

-102 KVSENYFTVNVNYEF
+102 KVSGNYFTVNVNYEF

-251 ASNYVKEQN
+251 ASNYVKEQT
-260 EIKDNPKL
+260 EIKENSKL
-268 KKYNQIVVNQTH
+268 KKYNQIIINQTN

-305 KFELRPVLELVKDNI
+305 KFELRPVLDLVKDNI
-320 QLKYDKEIDID
+320 LLKYEKEIDIN
-331 ILTTKKYVLKA
+331 IITIKPHILKA

-348 NILFNLV
+348 NIVFNLV
-355 DNAVKYSGSSPKIEI
+355 DNAIKYGGLSPKIEI
-370 VVTEINQQL
+370 VVAEINHQL
-379 SIQINDNG
+379 SIQIKDNG
-387 CGIPTK
+387 CGIPPK
-393 DLPFVFDKFYRVT
+393 DLPFVFDKFYRVS

-433 ITIANNTEKGIV
+433 ITIANNTDKGIV
-445 VTIIINQ
+445 VTIIVNR

>member
-1 MLLIL
+1 
-6 TIYCVNE
+6 
-13 LLMINFA
+13 
-20 LKFVLISLKF
+20 
-30 KIKMKLSRFNIV
+30 
-42 IIIGFLAI
+42 
-50 VGVIIM
+50 M

-69 KDTEDKIFFALQE
+69 KDTEDKIFFALQD

-102 KVSENYFTVNVNYEF
+102 KVSGNYFTVNVNYEF

-158 SNGKKEPIKCPN
+158 SNGKKEPIKCPS

-268 KKYNQIVVNQTH
+268 KKYNQIVVNQT
-280 KLNEHIEKILYV
+280 KRLNEHIEKILYV

-305 KFELRPVLELVKDNI
+305 TFELRPVLDLVKDNI
-320 QLKYDKEIDID
+320 LLKYDKEIDID
-331 ILTTKKYVLKA
+331 VITTKKYILKA

-355 DNAVKYSGSSPKIEI
+355 DNAVKYSGLSPKIE
-370 VVTEINQQL
+370 VVVAEINQQL
-379 SIQINDNG
+379 SIQIKDNG

-393 DLPFVFDKFYRVT
+393 DLPFVFDKFYRVS

-428 LHRWK
+428 LHLWK
-433 ITIANNTEKGIV
+433 ITIANDPDKGIV

>member
-1 MLLIL
+1 
-6 TIYCVNE
+6 
-13 LLMINFA
+13 
-20 LKFVLISLKF
+20 
-30 KIKMKLSRFNIV
+30 MKLSRFNIV

-92 TGLLVSNQVE
+92 TGLLVANQVE
-102 KVSENYFTVNVNYEF
+102 KVSGNYFTVNVNYEF
-117 ENTILEHYLISEFEK
+117 ENSILEHYLISEFEK

-158 SNGKKEPIKCPN
+158 SNGKKEPIKCPT

-268 KKYNQIVVNQTH
+268 KKYNQIVVNQTN

-331 ILTTKKYVLKA
+331 VITTKKYVLKA

-355 DNAVKYSGSSPKIEI
+355 DNAVKYSGLSPKIE
-370 VVTEINQQL
+370 VVVAEINQQL
-379 SIQINDNG
+379 SIQIIDNG

-393 DLPFVFDKFYRVT
+393 DLPFVFDKFYRVS

>member
-1 MLLIL
+1 
-6 TIYCVNE
+6 
-13 LLMINFA
+13 
-20 LKFVLISLKF
+20 
-30 KIKMKLSRFNIV
+30 MKLSRFNIV

-102 KVSENYFTVNVNYEF
+102 KLSGNYFTVNVNYEF
-117 ENTILEHYLISEFEK
+117 ENTILEHYLISEFQK

-158 SNGKKEPIKCPN
+158 SNGKKEPIKCPS
-170 CFTKNPKYT
+170 CFTKNSKYT

-198 QYWIFTTVLFLVLI
+198 QYWIFTLVLFLVLI
-212 IYVYSVVLMLKQKK
+212 IYVYSVVIMLKQKK

-251 ASNYVKEQN
+251 ASNYIKEQN
-260 EIKDNPKL
+260 EIKENPKL
-268 KKYNQIVVNQTH
+268 KKYNQIVVNQTN

-305 KFELRPVLELVKDNI
+305 KFELKPVLDLVKDNI
-320 QLKYDKEIDID
+320 LLKYDKEIDIN
-331 ILTTKKYVLKA
+331 IIVTKTFVLKA
-342 DEFHVY
+342 DEFHMY

-355 DNAVKYSGSSPKIEI
+355 DNAVKYSESSPKIEI
-370 VVTEINQQL
+370 VITENNQQL
-379 SIQINDNG
+379 SIQIKDKG
-387 CGIPTK
+387 CGIPPK
-393 DLPFVFDKFYRVT
+393 DLPFVFDKFYRVS

-428 LHRWK
+428 LHLWK
-433 ITIANNTEKGIV
+433 IIIANNTDKGIV
-445 VTIIINQ
+445 VSIIINK

>member
-1 MLLIL
+1 
-6 TIYCVNE
+6 
-13 LLMINFA
+13 
-20 LKFVLISLKF
+20 
-30 KIKMKLSRFNIV
+30 MKLSRFNIV

-69 KDTEDKIFFALQE
+69 KDTEDKIFFALQD

-102 KVSENYFTVNVNYEF
+102 KVSGNYFTVNVNYEF

-158 SNGKKEPIKCPN
+158 SNGKKEPIKCPS
-170 CFTKNPKYT
+170 CFTKNPDYT

-268 KKYNQIVVNQTH
+268 KKYNQIVVNQTN

-305 KFELRPVLELVKDNI
+305 KFELMPVLDLVKDNI
-320 QLKYDKEIDID
+320 LLIYNKEITINM
-331 ILTTKKYVLKA
+331 IATKTFVLKA

-355 DNAVKYSGSSPKIEI
+355 DNAVKYSGLSPKIEI
-370 VVTEINQQL
+370 IINEINQQL
-379 SIQINDNG
+379 SIQIKDNG
-387 CGIPTK
+387 CGIPPK
-393 DLPFVFDKFYRVT
+393 DLPFVFDKFYRVS

-433 ITIANNTEKGIV
+433 ITIANNTDKGIV
-445 VTIIINQ
+445 VTMLINQ

>member
-1 MLLIL
+1 MQ
-6 TIYCVNE
+6 
-13 LLMINFA
+13 
-20 LKFVLISLKF
+20 
-30 KIKMKLSRFNIV
+30 MKLSRFNIV

-102 KVSENYFTVNVNYEF
+102 KVSGNYFTVNVNYEF
-117 ENTILEHYLISEFEK
+117 ENTILEHYLISEFQK

-331 ILTTKKYVLKA
+331 IITAKKYVLKA
-342 DEFHVY
+342 DEFHIY

-355 DNAVKYSGSSPKIEI
+355 DNAVKYSGLSPKIE
-370 VVTEINQQL
+370 VVIAEINQQL
-379 SIQINDNG
+379 SIQIKDNG

-433 ITIANNTEKGIV
+433 ITISNNSDKGIV